1 MYATGQQNSTL
12 KIVFR
17 LNGNKVTNGIN
28 IDKMEASA
36 TGILSWFSKLYGIW
50 SYLNSVLLRYRFI
63 WHRVVGSCV
72 SVFSLVYELLVSIV
86 GVVKVVLVLL
96 LVHCRDQGRQ
106 SGICQ
111 SHSYTAEGSCLTI
124 RFLMN
129 YPIKGD
135 FFENSS
141 VSCFIINS
149 IYVGESLWLLVKN
162 DKKMGSSYFWY
173 DTTRFTFDCVDSQPR
188 KMGVRVKLGLTW
200 VDQHI
205 HLASGEA
212 ELELKFKTFSCKKG
226 SSSTL

>member
-1 MYATGQQNSTL
+1 MAAARLKSAISWTVQSKFLWYKQCCVIQLPNKHVKSLTFYKISSITFMYATGQQNSTL

-36 TGILSWFSKLYGIW
+36 TGILSWFSKLYGMQ

-111 SHSYTAEGSCLTI
+111 SHSYTAEGTCIIIFWELLCFVFHHKLHI
-124 RFLMN
+124 R
-129 YPIKGD
+129 
-135 FFENSS
+135 
-141 VSCFIINS
+141 
-149 IYVGESLWLLVKN
+149 
-162 DKKMGSSYFWY
+162 
-173 DTTRFTFDCVDSQPR
+173 R
-188 KMGVRVKLGLTW
+188 
-200 VDQHI
+200 
-205 HLASGEA
+205 
-212 ELELKFKTFSCKKG
+212 
-226 SSSTL
+226 